1 MRHRRSCPDL
11 PALRLQDHRARGR
24 GQRGLLLLR
33 PLRQCGRSTGCARS
47 ELTCLAGKSSMQQNE
62 ARMILQQHARR
73 IAQMLQQAQQVCR
86 ADIGRVSD
94 PKAQALFETVAEVL
108 GGAMKTLEDYQKRS
122 EPAWQPTTGG

>member
-1 MRHRRSCPDL
+1 
-11 PALRLQDHRARGR
+11 
-24 GQRGLLLLR
+24 
-33 PLRQCGRSTGCARS
+33 
-47 ELTCLAGKSSMQQNE
+47 MQQHE
-62 ARMILQQHARR
+62 AGMTPQLQAQR

-108 GGAMKTLEDYQKRS
+108 GGAMKALEDYQKRS